1 MKNPLQLIDKRGL
14 KIMLGIV
21 LLLTLISVIT
31 IVLTVSGRNRRSQN
45 VEQERMRREEQALSS
60 STNFGMEDFFLDFRN
75 PGSGAVY
82 PVRQPGGIWNIDE
95 VENYW
100 IDPAQA
106 GLDTISE
113 KNDRIIME
121 LLGVNPDR
129 AKP

>member
-14 KIMLGIV
+14 KIMLGII
-21 LLLTLISVIT
+21 LLLTLISVIA

-45 VEQERMRREEQALSS
+45 AELERMRREEQALSS

-75 PGSGAVY
+75 PDAGAVY
-82 PVRQPGGIWNIDE
+82 PVRQPGGIWSIDE